1 MKLYADAPVRR
12 TRQIASDALAVVWV
26 GVWVWAARTL
36 HGLVASLAEPGV
48 ALEDAGN
55 GLNQRVLGAAD
66 SVEGL
71 PLVGDQLR
79 GPFEAVADAGTAIA
93 GAGQKQQDV
102 VADLALA
109 LSGLLLV
116 LALAIVLLTWLP
128 LRVWWVRR
136 ASAARAL
143 VRESADPS
151 LFALRALANR
161 PLRDLRRVHPDPAN
175 AWRLGDQAVI
185 ARLAA
190 LELQDLGLRPP
201 K

>member
-1 MKLYADAPVRR
+1 MKLYADAPARR
-12 TRQIASDALAVVWV
+12 AWQIATDLFAVVWV
-26 GVWVWAARTL
+26 WSWVWAARKL
-36 HGLVASLAEPGV
+36 HGLVASLAEPGI

-55 GLNQRVLGAAD
+55 GLRDRLLGAAD
-66 SVEGL
+66 TVDGL

-79 GPFEAVADAGTAIA
+79 GPFDVVADAGTAIA
-93 GAGQKQQDV
+93 EAGQKQQDV
-102 VADLALA
+102 VSDLALA
-109 LSGLLLV
+109 LAGLMLV
-116 LALAIVLLTWLP
+116 LALAAILFTWLP
-128 LRVWWVRR
+128 LRVWWIRR

-161 PLRDLRRVHPDPAN
+161 PLRQLHRVHPDPAT

-190 LELQDLGLRPP
+190 LELGELGLRPP
-201 K
+201 R